1 MNDLF
6 SPSLKKYQDLKQ
18 QVQMDDL
25 ELGTGGTGPSHDE
38 SIDLAKFF
46 EDVENVKEDM
56 KEVEKLH
63 KRLQD
68 SNEESKT
75 VHSAKKVKDIR
86 ARMDSDVT
94 LVLKRVKIIKGKLEG
109 LERSNVANRK
119 NLGCGPGS
127 SADRTRTSVVS
138 GLGKKLKVL
147 MDDFQALRVKMNSEY
162 KDTVAR
168 RYY

>member
-1 MNDLF
+1 
-6 SPSLKKYQDLKQ
+6 
-18 QVQMDDL
+18 
-25 ELGTGGTGPSHDE
+25 
-38 SIDLAKFF
+38 
-46 EDVENVKEDM
+46 
-56 KEVEKLH
+56 
-63 KRLQD
+63 
-68 SNEESKT
+68 
-75 VHSAKKVKDIR
+75 
-86 ARMDSDVT
+86 MDSDVT

-119 NLGCGPGS
+119 NMGCGPGS

-147 MDDFQALRVKMNSEY
+147 MDDFQALRAKMNLEY